1 MESLRRLRMRSLRNN
16 KMEINQSRDPVEEQD
31 NKKQEIMS
39 EKYLRVLE
47 EGVLVVGTAPR
58 SVEKWIVVATPRAP
72 HHSFFPGL
80 METQIGCVDETTED
94 EGFLMRIMG
103 APELIAVI
111 GVAVYE
117 LSVHRGQPVIDHHV
131 HPLTKPPEPEVKDPS
146 VRLRIKT
153 LMSDMEK
160 ANAPSNTMVLPF
172 KEDTALTEM
181 MRLRVSSLQRSG
193 QKRQDGER
201 LLLPHEAVYRL
212 DFNIQELNFS
222 RWYFSLSGHGRV
234 TITGISQHWTPDLTN
249 LMTRQLLEPIGTF
262 WRNANDPD
270 DSPLKCL
277 EADMQ
282 EFGERIAELA
292 KVRKVM
298 YFLFAFREG
307 AEAANLSCS
316 NFSMASGPTTL
327 SGPAYSRNQAR
338 HFLLENGFSELMS
351 FAPRI

>member
-1 MESLRRLRMRSLRNN
+1 
-16 KMEINQSRDPVEEQD
+16 
-31 NKKQEIMS
+31 
-39 EKYLRVLE
+39 
-47 EGVLVVGTAPR
+47 
-58 SVEKWIVVATPRAP
+58 
-72 HHSFFPGL
+72 
-80 METQIGCVDETTED
+80 
-94 EGFLMRIMG
+94 
-103 APELIAVI
+103 
-111 GVAVYE
+111 
-117 LSVHRGQPVIDHHV
+117 
-131 HPLTKPPEPEVKDPS
+131 
-146 VRLRIKT
+146 
-153 LMSDMEK
+153 MEK
-160 ANAPSNTMVLPF
+160 ATAPFNTMVLPF

-212 DFNIQELNFS
+212 DFHTQELNFS

-262 WRNANDPD
+262 WRNVDDPE

-316 NFSMASGPTTL
+316 VEFTP
-327 SGPAYSRNQAR
+327 
-338 HFLLENGFSELMS
+338 EK
-351 FAPRI
+351 